1 MANRLKITHI
11 SKKSSERTVIFDNTN
26 SSDSVINGV
35 GTLVTGLP
43 ITEAMDDGMN
53 TAVLNLKGCNGEAIP
68 ELFQPYDAVEISQDG
83 SVAVQWLV
91 AIDQRQIDNA
101 YEKTYEKIVSLVE
114 PTKFLDTI
122 YIYNCNLTYKG
133 GTLYTQ
139 VYRLLKNAEITIN
152 SEPIRLS
159 VTTETVKVLQSFSTE
174 DFFFDNITLREALYR
189 MFECAHIRPYVPQL
203 LFTSGDISEIRISHK
218 SKNKFTDITSLTG
231 YGEYLG
237 DEGEISIDNY
247 FGTLKARGY
256 NSVVKNVQKTGIRP
270 FTTPEAKLTDENVL
284 ADLGLPI
291 EDIRKFQVGGSFEL
305 QITYYDS
312 VASTT
317 VDGFIYIGN
326 PGTNVTFFNGSFF
339 WDISKSLIDNELY
352 ECLSTDEKNEHMPYT
367 RGSTVIGMSKTYKT
381 LLFAKSTIKT
391 VINKDNNIP
400 GYINGSLQ
408 NFKGSQIYKFLK
420 TNNVPDSHGKTDYLN
435 DNNTWSNVVIV
446 SPIMGLFFQAEFIPR
461 VDTVIEVSKPGVYDN
476 DRLRIGVLDG
486 QNANSI
492 DILRHGRTLGSL
504 ARRTGNEELKLDFHC
519 GNFDQLMP
527 VMGRFKGLDGRNKY
541 LNGYVITKR
550 EYGIYDN
557 ELKVRYYCTKDFQ
570 AMNERIGVNREK
582 RLYNIPLEASDCPIH
597 IKYYIT
603 LSTKQPMSY
612 QKAQNSNLLME
623 LVNGIINT
631 TRNEDTRISFIYLTP
646 HVSSDGA
653 DVGTYALPCL
663 TYAADKS
670 VVFMAQ
676 PLDNYSAGYT
686 RGGRKIDWISGG
698 GMTMVYNRYVDS
710 DGECNNPT
718 IYLAS
723 RQAVANN
730 VNNYPKVTIGGERT
744 KSDSIQVNYTKDRT
758 QRPVF
763 FVSFEFLPAE
773 DSYGDIVFGETI
785 ASQNSQVISETQESR
800 AVYMGGKTYSPGDT
814 KVNGDVLTGALSD
827 YFRLVSDENNN
838 IYLYVNRDI
847 KLTTGKQSIA
857 IGDASGNLIIGFND
871 MNLWANQKFY
881 FDVRRKF

>member
-1 MANRLKITHI
+1 MANKLKITHR
-11 SKKSSERTVIFDNTN
+11 SKKSGIETVIFDNTN
-26 SSDSVINGV
+26 SSGSVINGV
-35 GTLVTGLP
+35 GNLVTGLP

-53 TAVLNLKGCNGEAIP
+53 SAVLNLKGCNGEAIP
-68 ELFQPYDAVEISQDG
+68 ELFQPYDVVEISQDG
-83 SVAVQWLV
+83 RDAVQWLV

-101 YEKTYEKIVSLVE
+101 YGKTYEKTVSLVE

-122 YIYNCNLTYKG
+122 YIYNCNLTNKS

-139 VYRLLKNAEITIN
+139 VLCLLKNAEIKIN
-152 SEPIRLS
+152 SETKRLILDA
-159 VTTETVKVLQSFSTE
+159 TTGGILEGFPTE

-189 MFECAHIRPYVPQL
+189 MFECAHIRPYVSFL
-203 LFTSGDISEIRISHK
+203 AFDATTHDIKSIVIEHK

-270 FTTPEAKLTDENVL
+270 FTTTEATLTDENVL

-291 EDIRKFQVGGSFEL
+291 EDIRYFGVGGDFDLHVQYYL
-305 QITYYDS
+305 QSNAT
-312 VASTT
+312 VLVSTQ
-317 VDGFIYIGN
+317 V
-326 PGTNVTFFNGSFF
+326 NVTGFF
-339 WDISKSLIDNELY
+339 WDISKNLIDNELY
-352 ECLSTDEKNEHMPYT
+352 DLLTTKEKETFMPYT
-367 RGSTVIGMSKTYKT
+367 RGSTTIGISKTYKT
-381 LLFAKSTIKT
+381 LLFVKSTIST
-391 VINKDNNIP
+391 IISNDNSTPAN
-400 GYINGSLQ
+400 GY
-408 NFKGSQIYKFLK
+408 NFKGSQLYKYLK
-420 TNNVPDSHGKTDYLN
+420 KNAIPGDVGGTDYLK
-435 DNNTWSNVVIV
+435 DDAVITDFSV
-446 SPIMGLFFQAEFIPR
+446 GKKIKELYFQSEFISR
-461 VDTVIEVSKPGVYDN
+461 IDTVIEVSKPGVYDN

-519 GNFDQLMP
+519 DNFSQLMP
-527 VMGRFKGLDGRNKY
+527 VMGRFKGLTGRDKY

-582 RLYNIPLEASDCPIH
+582 RLYNIPLEASDCPLH
-597 IKYYIT
+597 IKYYVT
-603 LSTKQPMSY
+603 LSTKQPLSY
-612 QKAQNSNLLME
+612 QKAQNSNLLMK
-623 LVNGIINT
+623 LVNGITGT
-631 TRNEDTRISFIYLTP
+631 TRNEDTRISYMYLTP
-646 HVSSDGA
+646 HVSSDGN

-663 TYAADKS
+663 AYAADKS

-686 RGGRKIDWISGG
+686 RGGREINWISGG
-698 GMTMVYNRYVDS
+698 GMAMIYNRYVDTN
-710 DGECNNPT
+710 GECFNPT

-723 RQAVANN
+723 HQAVANN
-730 VNNYPKVTIGGERT
+730 VNNYPKVTIGGEST
-744 KSDSIQVNYTKDRT
+744 KSNSIQVTYTKDRT

-773 DSYGDIVFGETI
+773 DSYGDIVFGEAI
-785 ASQNSQVISETQESR
+785 ASQNSQVISETQEPR
-800 AVYMGGKTYSPGDT
+800 FVYMGEKTYSPGDI
-814 KVNGDVLTGALSD
+814 KVNGNPLGSLSNYFSLASDKNDV
-827 YFRLVSDENNN
+827 V
-838 IYLYVNRDI
+838 YLIVNQDI
-847 KLTTGKQSIA
+847 KLTTGKHSIA
-857 IGDASGNLIIGFND
+857 IGDASGNLIVGFND
-871 MNLWANQKFY
+871 MNLSANQILY
-881 FDVRRKF
+881 FDVRRNF